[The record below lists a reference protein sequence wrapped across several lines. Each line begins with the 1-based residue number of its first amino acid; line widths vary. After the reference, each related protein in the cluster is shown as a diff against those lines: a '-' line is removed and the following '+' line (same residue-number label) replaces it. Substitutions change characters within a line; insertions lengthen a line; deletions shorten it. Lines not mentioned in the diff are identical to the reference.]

1 MYFRF
6 HKEISAALII
16 LFLLVIFFYFIYKPL
31 FLIFLILLIFTFY
44 FFRDPERVVPLGDD
58 ILVSP
63 ADGLITN
70 ISEYKEGKKSYTKVS
85 IFLSVFNVHIQRLP
99 VSGQITKIDY
109 KRDINLREV
118 DCVKGFVMFI
128 NHFECKS
135 TNYFDENFF
144 LYLEEVDLCKRLK
157 KMGKK
162 IYIAENVMVK
172 HLGGKSHHPDQQ
184 EKMEIQRNWHYLWSL
199 FYYSKKHKGL
209 IYAYKITLRKFFSA
223 FFKMIY
229 YFFLNKK
236 KHVIYKYRFLG
247 LLNSYIG
254 KSSFFRVE

>member
-70 ISEYKEGKKSYTKVS
+70 ISEYKDGKKTYTKVS

-99 VSGQITKIDY
+99 ASGEIKKIDY
-109 KRDINLREV
+109 IEGK
-118 DCVKGFVMFI
+118 FI
-128 NHFECKS
+128 NATLDKASEENERLRLTLKS
-135 TNYFDENFF
+135 GSNIIYITQIAGLIARRIICYLKTNEKVNQGDRYGIIKFGSR
-144 LYLEEVDLCKRLK
+144 VDIEFPNSYSLMVSVGQQCIGGETIIASNIK
-157 KMGKK
+157 KNKNIQSREYKK
-162 IYIAENVMVK
+162 I
-172 HLGGKSHHPDQQ
+172 
-184 EKMEIQRNWHYLWSL
+184 
-199 FYYSKKHKGL
+199 
-209 IYAYKITLRKFFSA
+209 
-223 FFKMIY
+223 
-229 YFFLNKK
+229 
-236 KHVIYKYRFLG
+236 
-247 LLNSYIG
+247 
-254 KSSFFRVE
+254 

>member
-109 KRDINLREV
+109 IEGK
-118 DCVKGFVMFI
+118 FI
-128 NHFECKS
+128 NATLDKASEDNERLRLTLKS
-135 TNYFDENFF
+135 GSDVIYITQIAGLIARRIICYLKTNERVNQGDRYGIIKFGSR
-144 LYLEEVDLCKRLK
+144 VDIEFPNSYNLMVSIGQQCIGGETIIARDFKNNKNIQSREY
-157 KMGKK
+157 KK
-162 IYIAENVMVK
+162 I
-172 HLGGKSHHPDQQ
+172 
-184 EKMEIQRNWHYLWSL
+184 
-199 FYYSKKHKGL
+199 
-209 IYAYKITLRKFFSA
+209 
-223 FFKMIY
+223 
-229 YFFLNKK
+229 
-236 KHVIYKYRFLG
+236 
-247 LLNSYIG
+247 
-254 KSSFFRVE
+254 

>member
-99 VSGQITKIDY
+99 LSGQITKIDY
-109 KRDINLREV
+109 IEGK
-118 DCVKGFVMFI
+118 FI
-128 NHFECKS
+128 NATLDKASEENERLRLTLKS
-135 TNYFDENFF
+135 GSNVIYITQIAGLIARRIICYLKTNERVNQGERYGIIKFGSR
-144 LYLEEVDLCKRLK
+144 VDIEFPDSYNLMVSIGQQCIGGETIIARDFKNNKNLQSREY
-157 KMGKK
+157 KK
-162 IYIAENVMVK
+162 I
-172 HLGGKSHHPDQQ
+172 
-184 EKMEIQRNWHYLWSL
+184 
-199 FYYSKKHKGL
+199 
-209 IYAYKITLRKFFSA
+209 
-223 FFKMIY
+223 
-229 YFFLNKK
+229 
-236 KHVIYKYRFLG
+236 
-247 LLNSYIG
+247 
-254 KSSFFRVE
+254 

>member
-44 FFRDPERVVPLGDD
+44 FFRDPERVIPLGDD

-99 VSGQITKIDY
+99 VSGQITKIHY
-109 KRDINLREV
+109 IEGK
-118 DCVKGFVMFI
+118 FI
-128 NHFECKS
+128 NATLDKASEENERLRLTLKS
-135 TNYFDENFF
+135 GSNVIYITQIAGLIARRIICYLKTNERVKQGDRYGIIKFGSR
-144 LYLEEVDLCKRLK
+144 VDIEFPNSYNLMVSIGQQCIGGETIIARDFKNNKNTQSREY
-157 KMGKK
+157 KK
-162 IYIAENVMVK
+162 I
-172 HLGGKSHHPDQQ
+172 
-184 EKMEIQRNWHYLWSL
+184 
-199 FYYSKKHKGL
+199 
-209 IYAYKITLRKFFSA
+209 
-223 FFKMIY
+223 
-229 YFFLNKK
+229 
-236 KHVIYKYRFLG
+236 
-247 LLNSYIG
+247 
-254 KSSFFRVE
+254 

>member
-44 FFRDPERVVPLGDD
+44 FFRDTERVVPLGDD

-109 KRDINLREV
+109 IEGK
-118 DCVKGFVMFI
+118 FI
-128 NHFECKS
+128 NATLDKASEENERLRLTLKS
-135 TNYFDENFF
+135 GSNVIYITQIAGLIARRIICYLKTNERVNQGERYGIIKFGSR
-144 LYLEEVDLCKRLK
+144 VDIEFPNSYNLMVSIGQQCIGGETIIARDFKNNKNIQSREY
-157 KMGKK
+157 KK
-162 IYIAENVMVK
+162 I
-172 HLGGKSHHPDQQ
+172 
-184 EKMEIQRNWHYLWSL
+184 
-199 FYYSKKHKGL
+199 
-209 IYAYKITLRKFFSA
+209 
-223 FFKMIY
+223 
-229 YFFLNKK
+229 
-236 KHVIYKYRFLG
+236 
-247 LLNSYIG
+247 
-254 KSSFFRVE
+254 

>member
-99 VSGQITKIDY
+99 LSGQITKIDY
-109 KRDINLREV
+109 IEGK
-118 DCVKGFVMFI
+118 FI
-128 NHFECKS
+128 NATLDKASEENERLRLTLKS
-135 TNYFDENFF
+135 GSNIIYITQIAGLIARRIICYLKTNERVNKGERYGIIKFGSR
-144 LYLEEVDLCKRLK
+144 VDIEFPNSYNLMVSIGQQCIGGETIIARDFKNNKNIQSREY
-157 KMGKK
+157 KK
-162 IYIAENVMVK
+162 I
-172 HLGGKSHHPDQQ
+172 
-184 EKMEIQRNWHYLWSL
+184 
-199 FYYSKKHKGL
+199 
-209 IYAYKITLRKFFSA
+209 
-223 FFKMIY
+223 
-229 YFFLNKK
+229 
-236 KHVIYKYRFLG
+236 
-247 LLNSYIG
+247 
-254 KSSFFRVE
+254 

>member
-99 VSGQITKIDY
+99 LSGQITKIDY
-109 KRDINLREV
+109 IEGK
-118 DCVKGFVMFI
+118 FI
-128 NHFECKS
+128 NATLDKASEDNERLRLTLKS
-135 TNYFDENFF
+135 GSNVIYITQIAGLIARRIICYLKTNEKVNQGDRYGIIKFGSR
-144 LYLEEVDLCKRLK
+144 VDIEFPNSYNLLVSIGQQCIGGETIIARDFKNNKNIQSREY
-157 KMGKK
+157 KK
-162 IYIAENVMVK
+162 I
-172 HLGGKSHHPDQQ
+172 
-184 EKMEIQRNWHYLWSL
+184 
-199 FYYSKKHKGL
+199 
-209 IYAYKITLRKFFSA
+209 
-223 FFKMIY
+223 
-229 YFFLNKK
+229 
-236 KHVIYKYRFLG
+236 
-247 LLNSYIG
+247 
-254 KSSFFRVE
+254 

>member
-58 ILVSP
+58 ILISP

-99 VSGQITKIDY
+99 LSGQITKIDY
-109 KRDINLREV
+109 IEGK
-118 DCVKGFVMFI
+118 FI
-128 NHFECKS
+128 NATLDKASEENERLRLTLKS
-135 TNYFDENFF
+135 GSNVIYITQIAGLIARRIICYLKTNERVNQGDRYGIIKFGSR
-144 LYLEEVDLCKRLK
+144 VDIEFPNSYNLMVSIGQQCIGGETIIARDFKNNKNIQSREY
-157 KMGKK
+157 KK
-162 IYIAENVMVK
+162 I
-172 HLGGKSHHPDQQ
+172 
-184 EKMEIQRNWHYLWSL
+184 
-199 FYYSKKHKGL
+199 
-209 IYAYKITLRKFFSA
+209 
-223 FFKMIY
+223 
-229 YFFLNKK
+229 
-236 KHVIYKYRFLG
+236 
-247 LLNSYIG
+247 
-254 KSSFFRVE
+254 